1 MIHRHSGQ
9 RIANTKSERERERER
24 EQMTYRLRITNGGKW
39 RNGEI
44 VVRAKSGEKKFES
57 FRLKVIFQRRD
68 KKTSFRWQKMRF
80 LAFRLSRRRGSK
92 NYFRNFQQTTFLP
105 FAILHW
111 TIRRCWQCDLKDFAS
126 YERPNVT
133 WPSPRPICYNFL
145 ATRCV

>member
-9 RIANTKSERERERER
+9 RIANTKSERERERANDVQTKNYKWWEVK
-24 EQMTYRLRITNGGKW
+24 KW
-39 RNGEI
+39 RNCC
-44 VVRAKSGEKKFES
+44 KGEKWRKEIWEFSFES
-57 FRLKVIFQRRD
+57 HFSTSRQ
-68 KKTSFRWQKMRF
+68 KTSFRWQKMRF